1 MPSAGRHTLHT
12 CQQRHRLLS
21 RAGQGPG
28 WPCTSHS
35 CHAPTCCNPQTKLH
49 GPLTWHVP
57 SPPGPPWFMTPTPYT
72 AWPASASSS
81 DQSSMVQWSA
91 QAGPKDMLP
100 TRACAGSLPST
111 SCSPPSRAIPGS
123 FPTKLPVALLT
134 LNKIEQNKLELEQNN
149 FYNLYGTTKDPK

>member
-1 MPSAGRHTLHT
+1 MPAEAQAAVKGRAGSWVAMHLP
-12 CQQRHRLLS
+12 LLS
-21 RAGQGPG
+21 STNLLQPPNQAPWTPHLTCAQSPG
-28 WPCTSHS
+28 
-35 CHAPTCCNPQTKLH
+35 A
-49 GPLTWHVP
+49 
-57 SPPGPPWFMTPTPYT
+57 PWFMTPTPYT
-72 AWPASASSS
+72 ARPASASSS

-91 QAGPKDMLP
+91 QAGPKHMLP

>member
-1 MPSAGRHTLHT
+1 MPAEAQAAVKGRAGSWVAMHLPLLSCTNLLQPPNQAPWTPHLTCAQSPGAPLVYDSHTLHGMVS
-12 CQQRHRLLS
+12 LS
-21 RAGQGPG
+21 
-28 WPCTSHS
+28 
-35 CHAPTCCNPQTKLH
+35 
-49 GPLTWHVP
+49 
-57 SPPGPPWFMTPTPYT
+57 F
-72 AWPASASSS
+72 SS